1 LASAFGLGDSLEG
14 GGFAADEG
22 CMSRPG
28 CSPQRPGR
36 ESSRGGV
43 PFGVEE
49 DTEILLGSTI
59 LFGLDRDRLER
70 WNDAL
75 EKHFFF
81 LSSFRLSVSGGKFG
95 KGLSRGAVD
104 DVVLRVG
111 GTMNSGSSDAS
122 REEGMESVR

>member
-1 LASAFGLGDSLEG
+1 V
-14 GGFAADEG
+14 
-22 CMSRPG
+22 
-28 CSPQRPGR
+28 R

-43 PFGVEE
+43 PFGVERKVE
-49 DTEILLGSTI
+49 VLLGSTI

-70 WNDAL
+70 WNDAI
-75 EKHFFF
+75 EKRLFF
-81 LSSFRLSVSGGKFG
+81 LSSLGLSVSGGKFG
-95 KGLSRGAVD
+95 KGLSSVVVA

>member
-1 LASAFGLGDSLEG
+1 V
-14 GGFAADEG
+14 
-22 CMSRPG
+22 
-28 CSPQRPGR
+28 R

-43 PFGVEE
+43 PFGVERKVE
-49 DTEILLGSTI
+49 VLLGSTI

-70 WNDAL
+70 WNDAI
-75 EKHFFF
+75 EKRLFF
-81 LSSFRLSVSGGKFG
+81 LSSLGLSVPV
-95 KGLSRGAVD
+95 A

>member
-1 LASAFGLGDSLEG
+1 
-14 GGFAADEG
+14 
-22 CMSRPG
+22 M
-28 CSPQRPGR
+28 R

-49 DTEILLGSTI
+49 NTEVLLGSTI

-70 WNDAL
+70 WNDAI
-75 EKHFFF
+75 EKRLFF
-81 LSSFRLSVSGGKFG
+81 LSSLGLSVPDGKSG
-95 KGLSRGAVD
+95 KGLLRIAVA
-104 DVVLRVG
+104 DVLLRVG